1 MSSSY
6 KLIYFA
12 GRGLAETSRMLFKV
26 ADQAF
31 EDYRYPLTIDNG
43 QYLRPEWDADKS
55 KYIYEQIPVLEIDG
69 GKYTLSQS
77 KAIERFLARRFN
89 LLGNSDVEA
98 ALIGK
103 MRVAFRREKKYF
115 ERLVCIDA
123 AGEQITDVRT
133 AFNKA
138 KAAGDD
144 AVKKFFDENLK
155 KSFAAF
161 EKQADKNQSGYWIGA
176 RLSLFDIQLYNLI
189 QWFEDQETVQKLL
202 AGYPALKAIYNKVEE
217 TPAIKKWLEER
228 PKTPF

>member
-26 ADQAF
+26 GGQEF

-69 GKYTLSQS
+69 GKYTIAQS

-89 LLGNSDVEA
+89 LLGNNDIEA

-103 MRVAFRREKKYF
+103 SFVKRRNVLHRF
-115 ERLVCIDA
+115 H
-123 AGEQITDVRT
+123 
-133 AFNKA
+133 
-138 KAAGDD
+138 
-144 AVKKFFDENLK
+144 
-155 KSFAAF
+155 
-161 EKQADKNQSGYWIGA
+161 
-176 RLSLFDIQLYNLI
+176 
-189 QWFEDQETVQKLL
+189 
-202 AGYPALKAIYNKVEE
+202 
-217 TPAIKKWLEER
+217 
-228 PKTPF
+228 